1 MSRIARPHRPALML
15 TATALW
21 LVLAA
26 GHSLASDSSASS
38 VVPVRVWQD
47 TITIPS
53 YEEGLPDP
61 NPPFDYSVQDY
72 RYNYPYTLLSNLIG
86 RSAPR
91 QWRALNLENEFL
103 KCTVLPDLGGHIYRC
118 TDKRNGAE
126 LFYANPSVKFARIAY
141 RGAWAALG
149 VEFNFPVSHNWMTV
163 SPVDFSMSTA
173 PDGSASVWVGNQDR
187 VYGMQWQVQLT
198 LRPGQAALEEHVTL
212 YNPSSSRH
220 RFYWWTNAGVQ
231 VWDDSKLYYP
241 QQYSVF
247 HGFTDL
253 DTWPVNSAGGDLSVV
268 GNHKYG
274 PVSRFSY
281 GSAEP
286 YMAIY
291 HPHTHAGLAHYSTRD
306 DLPSKKIFSWG
317 SDADALNWREA
328 LSDNHSAYVELQ
340 AGLFRDQETHGFLE
354 PQQSI
359 HFSEY
364 WIPIRDLE
372 EVTRANGNAV
382 LSLSRNEPAD
392 SRSASLT
399 LSLNVTCEFP
409 QATVTVSDGT
419 RTFSSERVS
428 LSPKST
434 WHKQY
439 AGLPAAAAY
448 TVTATDHEGNVILSH
463 TEGHYDFTPKSEIPA
478 KLPPAYTYPPANQR
492 SEDDFVEFGAD
503 QERDGKLLDARA
515 TYAEG
520 VKRFSGSV
528 ALHQALGRLEVAL
541 MQYAAAAEDLQFALD
556 RVSND
561 QEAAYYLGLAQLM
574 QGEPGSARRSLE
586 TAEQYGTYRPAARFE
601 LAALSSRQGRLDE
614 AQRMLESVVAEAPG
628 EFRIGALNVSLL
640 RLTNHGSKDHGAL
653 AKERLAVLE
662 RALPTDS
669 FLRYEAVRLG
679 QPDAALWEHLAADP
693 ERILEIA
700 AQYMHFGLYG
710 EAIDLLA
717 HNFPAS
723 APGTSDPGTPQ
734 PAQYPPIAYYRGY
747 CRYAMGQDGSADFTA
762 AAAMPTAYVFPNR
775 PEELEVLRRAIAANP
790 KDASARFLLGSLYMT
805 GGMVEQ
811 ALAEWE
817 SARQIRP
824 GIPTLLR
831 SMGYA
836 TLASH
841 GSLERALELF
851 TEGARLDA
859 SNASVY
865 LGLEQAQQAAGRP
878 VEDRIHALKMFPPDL
893 NPPSELVFQLARDL
907 AEAGRFD
914 EAKQQLASHFVA
926 REEGGIGL
934 RQVYLDI
941 RIQEA
946 RALSGQSHCDAA
958 RELLRHLSDA
968 VPALSLT
975 QGELALELKSESRQK
990 ELASI
995 ENTCRK

>member
-1 MSRIARPHRPALML
+1 ML
-15 TATALW
+15 TAVALLLAPTA
-21 LVLAA
+21 
-26 GHSLASDSSASS
+26 GRSLASDSSAST
-38 VVPVRVWQD
+38 VIPVRVWQD
-47 TITIPS
+47 TLTIPS

-61 NPPFDYSVQDY
+61 NPPFDYFVHDY
-72 RYNYPYTLLSNLIG
+72 RHNYPYTMLWNLTG

-91 QWRALNLENEFL
+91 QWRTLNLENEYI

-126 LFYANPSVKFARIAY
+126 MFYDNPSIKFARIAY

-163 SPVDFSMSTA
+163 SPVDFSTSTA
-173 PDGSASVWVGNQDR
+173 PDGSASVWLGNQDR

-198 LRPGQAALEEHVTL
+198 LRPGQTVLEEHVTL

-247 HGFTDL
+247 HSFTDL
-253 DTWPVNSAGGDLSVV
+253 DTWPVNSAGIDLSVV

-291 HPHTHAGLAHYSTRD
+291 HPRTHAGLVHYSSHD
-306 DLPSKKIFSWG
+306 DLPSKKAWSWG
-317 SDADALNWREA
+317 SDADGINWREA
-328 LSDNHSAYVELQ
+328 LSDNHSAYVEVQ

-364 WIPIRDLE
+364 WIPIRDME
-372 EVTRANGNAV
+372 DVTRTNSNAV
-382 LSLSRNEPAD
+382 LSLTRKMAAD
-392 SRSASLT
+392 TENTA
-399 LSLNVTCEFP
+399 LNVTREFP
-409 QATVTVSDGT
+409 QATITVSDGK
-419 RTFSSERVS
+419 RTLSSEHAS
-428 LSPKST
+428 LSPRSN
-434 WHKQY
+434 WHKRY
-439 AGLPAAAAY
+439 AGLPPATAY
-448 TVTATDHEGNVILSH
+448 TVTATDQDGNVILSH
-463 TEGHYDFTPKSEIPA
+463 TEGRYDFTPKSEIPA
-478 KLPPAYTYPPANQR
+478 KLPPAYTYPPASQR

-503 QERDGKLLDARA
+503 QERDGALLDAHT
-515 TYAEG
+515 TYTDG
-520 VKRFSGSV
+520 LKRFPGSV
-528 ALHQALGRLEVAL
+528 ALHRNMGRLEVAL
-541 MQYAAAAEDLQFALD
+541 MQYAVAEADLQFAVD

-574 QGEPGSARRSLE
+574 QGKLRDARRSLE
-586 TAEQYGTYRPAARFE
+586 IAEQFGAYRPAARFE
-601 LAALSSRQGRLDE
+601 LAALSSREGRLGE
-614 AQRMLESVVAEAPG
+614 AQHMLDSVIAEEPG
-628 EFRIGALNVSLL
+628 EYRIGALNVTLL
-640 RLTNHGSKDHGAL
+640 RLTKQASL
-653 AKERLAVLE
+653 AKERLAVLQ
-662 RALPTDS
+662 RAFPTDS
-669 FLRYEAVRLG
+669 FLRYDAVRLG
-679 QPDAALWEHLAADP
+679 QSDSALWQHLAADP

-700 AQYMHFGLYG
+700 SQYMRFGLYG
-710 EAIDLLA
+710 EAVDLLA
-717 HNFPAS
+717 HDFPAS
-723 APGTSDPGTPQ
+723 VPGTSDPGTPS

-747 CRYAMGQDGSADFTA
+747 CRYALGQDGAADFA
-762 AAAMPTAYVFPNR
+762 AAAVMPMAYVFPNR
-775 PEELEVLRRAIAANP
+775 PEELEVFRRAIAANP
-790 KDASARFLLGSLYMT
+790 KDASAHFLLGSLYMA
-805 GGMVEQ
+805 GDMVEQ

-836 TLASH
+836 ILVSH
-841 GSLERALELF
+841 GSAERALELF
-851 TEGARLDA
+851 TEGTKLDPN
-859 SNASVY
+859 NASVY
-865 LGLEQAQQAAGRP
+865 MGLEQAMKAAGRP
-878 VEDRIHALKMFPPDL
+878 VEDRVNALKMLPVDQT
-893 NPPSELVFQLARDL
+893 PPSEMVFQLARDL

-914 EAKQQLASHFVA
+914 EATQQLASHFVA

-941 RIQEA
+941 RTQEA
-946 RALSGQSHCDAA
+946 RARAGQGRCDAA
-958 RELLRHLSDA
+958 RELVRHLSDA
-968 VPALSLT
+968 APTLSLT

-990 ELASI
+990 ELAAI
-995 ENTCRK
+995 ENICGK